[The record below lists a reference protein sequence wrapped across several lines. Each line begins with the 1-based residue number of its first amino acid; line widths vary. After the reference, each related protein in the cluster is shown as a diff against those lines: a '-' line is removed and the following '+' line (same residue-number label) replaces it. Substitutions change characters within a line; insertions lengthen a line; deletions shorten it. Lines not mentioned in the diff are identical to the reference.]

1 VAKDLLSQRGKYG
14 EDTIVN
20 SKVSKVSKVSSAVLL
35 RPLEMNPPPSSRL
48 SLSLSRCRDI
58 LHTHDQ
64 VARANSQESWGG
76 GITIVFVAC

>member
-1 VAKDLLSQRGKYG
+1 MAKDLLSQRGKYG

-20 SKVSKVSKVSSAVLL
+20 SKVSKVSSAVLL